1 MRCATQKLY
10 LPQTEMSATELEW
23 ADKPRI
29 VRIIKEGRDLII
41 ELGDCI
47 NFTNLIK
54 NRAGKIIHRRT
65 IRAEIVRFEGNKDI
79 KIFVRKLGGKNENI
93 ENTGKEIEIDPE
105 SYDSITHEGCGIP
118 RMGGAKRSMT
128 RRRRTK
134 RHH

>member
-1 MRCATQKLY
+1 
-10 LPQTEMSATELEW
+10 MSATEIKWVHE
-23 ADKPRI
+23 PHT

-41 ELGDCI
+41 EVGDCV
-47 NFTNLIK
+47 NFTNPIK

-65 IRAEIVRFEGNKDI
+65 IRAEIVRFEGDKDI

-105 SYDSITHEGCGIP
+105 SYESITHEGCAF
-118 RMGGAKRSMT
+118 RRNGGAKRRTT

-134 RHH
+134 R